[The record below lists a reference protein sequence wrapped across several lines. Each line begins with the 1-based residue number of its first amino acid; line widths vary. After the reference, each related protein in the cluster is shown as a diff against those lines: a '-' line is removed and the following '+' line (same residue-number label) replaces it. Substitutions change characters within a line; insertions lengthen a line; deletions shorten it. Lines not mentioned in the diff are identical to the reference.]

1 MQYGY
6 EAIYNLLTFSG
17 FADLPKVN
25 SAVIFFYF
33 CLGENVVGGMLMI
46 TFCHFYIYVNIA
58 E

>member
-33 CLGENVVGGMLMI
+33 VDVEI
-46 TFCHFYIYVNIA
+46 TFSPDFVSHLIIFV
-58 E
+58 